1 VDAHGRGRAD
11 NIDPADQW
19 VLNPQTGEYELRLS
33 SPPPQSA
40 PPPVPGPRRPAPR
53 EGGGPRDRTSHEAGY
68 SREAP
73 ARPRPGR
80 EVPPPRRR
88 RAEPEEPETG
98 RRRGRPKKKSKVKKV
113 FAWTGGSLAFVIL
126 ATAGYGYWY
135 IKDLEDNIQKTNC
148 GDACS
153 DGFAKD
159 EAFNLLV
166 IGTDKRTGS
175 GNKGYGDKNSVG
187 HADTTLLLHVAE
199 DRSNA
204 TVLSIPR
211 DLVIDIPDCET
222 VAQDGTSK
230 IIPGT
235 PNTRFN
241 ESLGQGGRNA
251 SCTAKTIKEV
261 TGIQVDHFMVADFN
275 AVKTL
280 TSAIEGVEVCVEKAV
295 DDPKSH
301 LKLPAGKSTIEGEQA
316 LAFLRT
322 RYSFGNS
329 GDLDRIKA
337 QQAFL
342 ASMMRK
348 MSSGDTLKSPT
359 KLNNLAQAA
368 TKALEVDE
376 AIGSVSV
383 LKDVALEIKR
393 VNPKNMS
400 FVTVPVIDNPAEP
413 TPVTVV
419 PNPAKAPQVFDLIR
433 EDVSFT
439 EVKKEKQKKK
449 DAEAARLKG
458 SKADPSEVRVQ
469 VFNGGAE
476 AGSASA
482 TLLWLQNE
490 QGVTKSDNGGNAD
503 ATQARTT
510 LEYAPDQADQAR
522 ALAAMMGLPGS
533 ALKEGESVTNAQGM
547 PTMTLI
553 LGEDF
558 KGAGVPLTT
567 PEKAPEDID
576 KSTADKVQ
584 CAK

>member
-1 VDAHGRGRAD
+1 MDAHGRGRAD

-33 SPPPQSA
+33 SAVPQSA

-53 EGGGPRDRTSHEAGY
+53 EEGTPRERTSHEAGY

-88 RAEPEEPETG
+88 RGEPEEPETG
-98 RRRGRPKKKSKVKKV
+98 RRRGRPKKKSKARKIL
-113 FAWTGGSLAFVIL
+113 AWTGGSLAFVIL
-126 ATAGYGYWY
+126 ATSGYGYWY

-159 EAFNLLV
+159 EAFNLLI

-222 VAQDGTSK
+222 VSQDGTSK
-230 IIPGT
+230 IVPGT

-251 SCTAKTIKEV
+251 GCTAKTIKEV
-261 TGIQVDHFMVADFN
+261 TGIKVDHFMVADFN

-280 TSAIEGVEVCVEKAV
+280 TAAIEGVEVCVEKAV

-383 LKDVALEIKR
+383 LKDIALEIKK

-400 FVTVPVIDNPAEP
+400 FVTVPVVDNPAEP

-419 PNPAKAPQVFDLIR
+419 PNPAKAPEVFGLIR

-449 DAEAARLKG
+449 DADAARLKG
-458 SKADPSEVRVQ
+458 SKADAADVRVQ
-469 VFNGGAE
+469 VFNGGAK

-482 TLLWLQNE
+482 TLTWLQND
-490 QGVTKSDNGGNAD
+490 QGVLKSDNGGNAD

-533 ALKEGESVTNAQGM
+533 ALKEGESATNAQGM
-547 PTMTLI
+547 PTMTLV

-558 KGAGVPLTT
+558 KGAGVPLTA
-567 PEKAPEDID
+567 PEKAPDDID

>member
-1 VDAHGRGRAD
+1 MDAHGRGRAD

-33 SPPPQSA
+33 SAGPQSA
-40 PPPVPGPRRPAPR
+40 PPPVPGPRRPTPR
-53 EGGGPRDRTSHEAGY
+53 ESGVPRDRTSHGDGY

-80 EVPPPRRR
+80 DVPPPRRR
-88 RAEPEEPETG
+88 RGEPEDLEPG
-98 RRRGRPKKKSKVKKV
+98 RRRGRPKKKSKGKKV
-113 FAWTGGSLAFVIL
+113 LMWTGGTLAFVIV
-126 ATAGYGYWY
+126 ATAGFGYWY
-135 IKDLEDNIQKTNC
+135 IKDLEDNIQKTAC
-148 GDACS
+148 GNDACS
-153 DGFAKD
+153 DGFASD

-175 GNKGYGDKNSVG
+175 GNEGYGDKNSVG

-204 TVLSIPR
+204 TVMSIPR
-211 DLVIDIPDCET
+211 DMVIDIPDCET
-222 VAQDGTSK
+222 TAEDGSTK
-230 IIPGT
+230 VVPGT

-241 ESLGQGGRNA
+241 ESLGQGGRDA
-251 SCTAKTIKEV
+251 SCTALTVKEV

-280 TSAIEGVEVCVEKAV
+280 TSAIGGVEVCVEKPI

-301 LKLPAGKSTIEGEQA
+301 LKLPAGESVVEGEQA
-316 LAFLRT
+316 LGFLRT

-342 ASMMRK
+342 GSMMRK
-348 MSSGDTLKSPT
+348 MSSSDTLTSPT

-376 AIGSVSV
+376 AIGKVSV
-383 LKDVALEIKR
+383 LKDIALEINE
-393 VNPKNMS
+393 VDPKNMT
-400 FVTVPVIDNPAEP
+400 FLTVPVVDNPAEP

-419 PNPAKAPQVFDLIR
+419 PNPEKAPQVFQMIQ

-439 EVKKEKQKKK
+439 EVKRQKKKQK

-469 VFNGGAE
+469 VFNGGAKSG
-476 AGSASA
+476 AASG
-482 TLLWLQNE
+482 TLTWLQNN
-490 QGVTKSDNGGNAD
+490 QGVLKSENGGNAD
-503 ATQARTT
+503 ATQKKTT

-533 ALKEGESVTNAQGM
+533 ALKEGESATNAQGL
-547 PTMTLI
+547 PTMTLT

-558 KGAGVPLTT
+558 KGAGIPLT
-567 PEKAPEDID
+567 APTEAPDVE
-576 KSTADKVQ
+576 KSTADKTQ

>member
-1 VDAHGRGRAD
+1 MDAHGRGRAD

-33 SPPPQSA
+33 SPVPQSS

-53 EGGGPRDRTSHEAGY
+53 EGGVPRDRTSHEAGY
-68 SREAP
+68 SSEAP

-88 RAEPEEPETG
+88 RGEPEEPETG
-98 RRRGRPKKKSKVKKV
+98 RRRGRPKKKSKAKKIL
-113 FAWTGGSLAFVIL
+113 AWTGGSLAFVIL
-126 ATAGYGYWY
+126 ATSGYGYWY

-159 EAFNLLV
+159 EAFNLLI

-222 VAQDGTSK
+222 VAQDGSSK
-230 IIPGT
+230 IVPGT

-251 SCTAKTIKEV
+251 GCTAKTIKEV
-261 TGIQVDHFMVADFN
+261 TGIKVDHFMVADFN

-280 TSAIEGVEVCVEKAV
+280 TAAIDGVEVCVEKAV

-383 LKDVALEIKR
+383 LKDIALEIKQ

-439 EVKKEKQKKK
+439 EVKKQKQKQK
-449 DAEAARLKG
+449 DADAARLKG
-458 SKADPSEVRVQ
+458 SKADPSDVRVQ
-469 VFNGGAE
+469 VFNGGAKSG
-476 AGSASA
+476 AASA
-482 TLLWLQNE
+482 TLTWLQNDE
-490 QGVTKSDNGGNAD
+490 GVLKSDNGGNAD
-503 ATQARTT
+503 ATQKKTT

-533 ALKEGESVTNAQGM
+533 ALKEGESATNSQGL
-547 PTMTLI
+547 PTMTLV

-558 KGAGVPLTT
+558 KEAGVPLTA
-567 PEKAPEDID
+567 PEKAPDDID